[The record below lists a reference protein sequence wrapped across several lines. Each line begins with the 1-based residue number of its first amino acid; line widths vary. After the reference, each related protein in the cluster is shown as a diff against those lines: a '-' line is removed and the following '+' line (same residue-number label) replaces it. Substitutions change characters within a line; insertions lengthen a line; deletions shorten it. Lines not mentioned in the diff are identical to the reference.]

1 MPAEKKD
8 FGTYMVEAINNNYL
22 ITMAITSYTQAKRPT
37 SNLPFGLGKTT
48 LGLELNYLLQGGD
61 PTYNDQAIWEKV
73 FRSTVYNPLELV
85 KLLEPGSPRKNCVV
99 WDDVQATAPA
109 EQGVPK
115 AIRRLANFLSTERPE
130 VACLIFT
137 TPNINQISSPL
148 RKLVNFEVIVSERG
162 LYEVHKI
169 MYRKNFKKP
178 LVDLSRLEYM
188 EELDQTCPFPPL
200 SQTNQ
205 ERYDMWRV
213 KEKIKLYPAL
223 KADLEL
229 YIKAREFQDD
239 DAIKEQLACINTRVV
254 KVGGRYVIH
263 LPEELGKSI
272 HMQNIKVAVTA

>member
-1 MPAEKKD
+1 LS
-8 FGTYMVEAINNNYL
+8 YYL
-22 ITMAITSYTQAKRPT
+22 NG
-37 SNLPFGLGKTT
+37 SNWDTVFERLAYNPFALGK
-48 LGLELNYLLQGGD
+48 LL
-61 PTYNDQAIWEKV
+61 K
-73 FRSTVYNPLELV
+73 
-85 KLLEPGSPRKNCVV
+85 PGSTRKNCVV

-205 ERYDMWRV
+205 ERYDAWRV

-223 KADLEL
+223 KADLDL

-239 DAIKEQLACINTRVV
+239 DAIKEQLACINTKVV
-254 KVGGRYVIH
+254 KMAGRYMIPV
-263 LPEELGKSI
+263 PEELGKAI
-272 HMQNIKVAVTA
+272 HMQRIKVAVTA